1 MAKPKTKAKAKTK
14 EQKLEQM
21 KASLNP
27 KQERFAQEYIID
39 YNATQAAI
47 RAGYAENSAEVQGCR
62 LLRNDK
68 IQAAVLAAQA
78 EQRKRLA
85 ISQDWVLNRFRQ
97 ISDRCIQAEPVL
109 SFDKATGEWVPT
121 GEYKF
126 DSAGANRATELIA
139 KHLGMFVEKVEHSG
153 RLEYEIV
160 LPEEL
165 DEKE

>member
-1 MAKPKTKAKAKTK
+1 MAEKKQKKQKK
-14 EQKLEQM
+14 E
-21 KASLNP
+21 ASLNP
-27 KQERFAQEYIID
+27 KQERFVQEYIID

-47 RAGYAENSAEVQGCR
+47 RAGYSEKTAGSQAHD
-62 LLRNDK
+62 LLK
-68 IQAAVLAAQA
+68 KPEIQAAVLAAQA

-109 SFDKATGEWVPT
+109 SFDKVTGEWVPT

-139 KHLGMFVEKVEHSG
+139 KHLGMFVDKVEHTG

-165 DEKE
+165 DEG

>member
-1 MAKPKTKAKAKTK
+1 MAGKKQKKQKK
-14 EQKLEQM
+14 E
-21 KASLNP
+21 ASLNP

-47 RAGYAENSAEVQGCR
+47 RAGYSEKTAGSQAHD
-62 LLRNDK
+62 LLK
-68 IQAAVLAAQA
+68 KPEIQAAVLAAQA

-85 ISQDWVLNRFRQ
+85 ISQDWALNRFRQ

-139 KHLGMFVEKVEHSG
+139 KHLGMFVDKVEHTGSISIEQALKE
-153 RLEYEIV
+153 LETEA
-160 LPEEL
+160 
-165 DEKE
+165 EKEK

>member
-1 MAKPKTKAKAKTK
+1 MAKEKKQKKQKK
-14 EQKLEQM
+14 E
-21 KASLNP
+21 ASLNP
-27 KQERFAQEYIID
+27 KQERFVQEYIID

-47 RAGYAENSAEVQGCR
+47 RAGYSEKTAGSQAHD
-62 LLRNDK
+62 LLK
-68 IQAAVLAAQA
+68 KPEIQAAVLAAQA

-109 SFDKATGEWVPT
+109 AYDKASGEWVHT

-126 DSAGANRATELIA
+126 DSAGANRATELLG
-139 KHLGMFVEKVEHSG
+139 KHLGMFVDKVEHTG
-153 RLEYEIV
+153 KLEYEIV

-165 DEKE
+165 ETEKEG